1 MGRKPVGKEG
11 DNIRCPYAIEAA
23 MKESHT
29 LRILIVDDEKTIRRF
44 LKAILLSHGYT
55 VFEASSG
62 LEALEGSISCHPDA
76 IILDLGLPD
85 RDGLEIISDI
95 RKRAKTPIVIL
106 SVRDQETE
114 KIKALD
120 AGADDYLTKPFSAG
134 ELIARLRAVMR
145 RLVPQDET
153 TVFQAGQ
160 LCVDIAKHTVELDG
174 RAFELTPTE
183 YEILKVL
190 IVNAGKVVTQKQI
203 LKEVW
208 NKTEDTEGAS
218 HLLRVTISNLRD
230 KIEPNPDRPIYV
242 LTEPGVGYRL
252 HSDD

>member
-1 MGRKPVGKEG
+1 
-11 DNIRCPYAIEAA
+11 
-23 MKESHT
+23 MKEKQA

-44 LKAILLSHGYT
+44 LKTALVSYGYT
-55 VFEASSG
+55 VFEAANG
-62 LEALEGSISCHPDA
+62 LEALENSVSCHPDA

-85 RDGLEIISDI
+85 KDGLEILREI
-95 RKRAKTPIVIL
+95 RQRTKTPIVIL
-106 SVRDQETE
+106 SVREQETD

-120 AGADDYLTKPFSAG
+120 AGADDYLTKPFSPG
-134 ELIARLRAVMR
+134 ELLARLRAVMR
-145 RLVPQDET
+145 RLVPQNET
-153 TVFQAGQ
+153 TVFKAGK

-174 RAFELTPTE
+174 GSLELTPTE

-190 IVNAGKVVTQKQI
+190 IVNAGKVVTQRQI
-203 LKEVW
+203 LKEIW

-230 KIEPNPDRPIYV
+230 KIEPNPDRPVYV
-242 LTEPGVGYRL
+242 LTEPGIGYRL